1 MKIKIYANHVKREIL
16 SQSEFAD
23 LVDALFDEKN
33 DTPHFY
39 TWLDRNYEASELWEY
54 INIDGEDGFLN
65 QMDRIRNTFTAEL
78 YEEVEHEL
86 LKYEG
91 WEEVELEV

>member
-1 MKIKIYANHVKREIL
+1 MKIKIYANYGKREIL
-16 SQSEFAD
+16 SEAEFGD
-23 LVDALFDEKN
+23 LVDTLFDEKN

-39 TWLDRNYEASELWEY
+39 TWLDNNYEASELWAF
-54 INIDGEDGFLN
+54 IGEEDLLHN
-65 QMDRIRNTFTAEL
+65 MDKIRNTFTVEL

-86 LKYEG
+86 LMYEG

>member
-1 MKIKIYANHVKREIL
+1 MKIKIYANYGKREIL
-16 SQSEFAD
+16 SETEFAD

-33 DTPHFY
+33 DSAHFY
-39 TWLDRNYEASELWEY
+39 TWLNINYDACELWDYLLE
-54 INIDGEDGFLN
+54 EDFLN
-65 QMDRIRNTFTAEL
+65 RIDKIRNTFTAEL

-86 LKYEG
+86 LMYEG